1 MAPSKPFFTPDGE
14 LDTPQ
19 VLAEAVPLAKLVV
32 AVGATA
38 AIPFLLQYLL
48 VELVAVTP
56 LFIVPLSLVTQFV
69 LAVGTAFVLLY
80 VVVRANQLATDA

>member
-14 LDTPQ
+14 LDTPRI
-19 VLAEAVPLAKLVV
+19 VAEVVPLAKLVV
-32 AVGATA
+32 AVGVTA
-38 AIPFLLQYLL
+38 AIPFLLQVFL
-48 VELVAVTP
+48 VELVAFTP
-56 LFIVPLSLVTQFV
+56 LFVVPLTLVTQFV

>member
-1 MAPSKPFFTPDGE
+1 MPPSKPFFTPDGE
-14 LDTPQ
+14 LDLPR
-19 VLAEAVPLAKLVV
+19 VLVEVVPLAKLVV
-32 AVGATA
+32 AVGVTA
-38 AIPFLLQYLL
+38 AIPAVLQYLL

-80 VVVRANQLATDA
+80 VVARANQLANA